1 MQQDLITFEL
11 PTHQLPKVAL
21 RLECLLN
28 TLIQAIE
35 EPHPLVHHYALN
47 NILEIIKLI
56 EKPELKSRFLK
67 EMIRIEHQL
76 LKNEHAI
83 DEHLQNRLNV
93 QIHYLNHA
101 AGRFAKVVRSDP
113 FLQSIRP
120 IQSSHNADCELH
132 SPQLLLWLKAEPEQ
146 RQEHLNTWFSHLRP
160 LYDTVAIYLSILRA
174 TAFYEMIEAQHGFYQ
189 RALPPKTQCHLILL
203 RLYRASSVI
212 PRMQLGHYGFSLR
225 LYDAHSLQEIHEGQT
240 IPLSLALC
248 KL

>member
-11 PTHQLPKVAL
+11 PTHHLPKVAL

-28 TLIQAIE
+28 TLIQASE
-35 EPHPLVHHYALN
+35 EPNPLVHHFALN

-76 LKNEHAI
+76 SKVEHPI
-83 DEHLQNRLNV
+83 DTALQERLNV

-101 AGRFAKVVRSDP
+101 AGRFSKPVRSDA

-120 IQSSHNADCELH
+120 IQSTHNADCELH
-132 SPQLLLWLKAEPEQ
+132 SPQLLLWLKSEPAL
-146 RQEHLNTWFSHLRP
+146 RQKHLNTWFIHLRP
-160 LYDTVAIYLSILRA
+160 LYDTVLIYLSLLRA
-174 TAFYEMIEAQHGFYQ
+174 TAFYEMIEARHGFYQ

-203 RLYRASSVI
+203 RLYRASGVI

-225 LYDAHSLQEIHEGQT
+225 LYDSNSLQEIHEDIT
-240 IPLSLALC
+240 MPLSLALC